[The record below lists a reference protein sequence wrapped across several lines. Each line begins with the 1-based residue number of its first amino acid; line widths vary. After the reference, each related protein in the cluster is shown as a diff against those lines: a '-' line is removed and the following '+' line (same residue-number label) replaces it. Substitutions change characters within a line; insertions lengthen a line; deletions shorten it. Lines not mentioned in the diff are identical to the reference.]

1 MTENFDENWDF
12 SAENIVTETH
22 HIVPVYKCKELGID
36 PEFDGN
42 KVEDVLKTDH
52 ALIHWGYYC
61 DDLEPLFKYVIPEQ
75 WIIDLIPRKDPRDG
89 AVSPLI
95 ARGVLEGT
103 YPLSGEENPNF
114 KHGKCVNMRFDT
126 NIRAEYDKHRATWPE
141 YKKSEA
147 LRYKS
152 ARYKEG
158 QRKWEEKNKEKRRR
172 QARERYR
179 KASQERKD
187 QLKRQVKERRER
199 IKAEKMLIAHG
210 VGSLEEF
217 FE

>member
-1 MTENFDENWDF
+1 MKHK
-12 SAENIVTETH
+12 H
-22 HIVPVYKCKELGID
+22 HIIPRYKCEELGVTTSYKID
-36 PEFDGN
+36 GREFYFKEN
-42 KVEDVLKTDH
+42 MVEIEEMDH
-52 ALIHWGYYC
+52 ALIHWRYKCG
-61 DDLEPLFKYVIPEQ
+61 DIEPLFKYVKPEQ

-126 NIRAEYDKHRATWPE
+126 NIRAEYDKHRATWPA

-158 QRKWEEKNKEKRRR
+158 QRKWEEKNKEKPHF
-172 QARERYR
+172 Y
-179 KASQERKD
+179 S
-187 QLKRQVKERRER
+187 
-199 IKAEKMLIAHG
+199 
-210 VGSLEEF
+210 
-217 FE
+217 